1 MFYCTFGNYRKL
13 QMAFLSIK
21 ALGLWINNAI
31 LLILFYFLDFQKMV
45 YVKDFE
51 YLKARGIF
59 MLFSVYFLSTVVLH
73 IYKIYNARLDARIKE
88 ETLKAKKEIRKY
100 IENKNKKNL

>member
-1 MFYCTFGNYRKL
+1 MG
-13 QMAFLSIK
+13 AFSIK
-21 ALGLWINNAI
+21 ALGVWFHNSI

-45 YVKDFE
+45 YVRDFE
-51 YLKARGIF
+51 YYKAKGIF

-88 ETLKAKKEIRKY
+88 ETLKAKEEIRKY